1 MQFLAGI
8 IAVLDWINSKIL
20 SLCKLLTTVLVGVIA
35 VNVFIGVFWRYVLN
49 DSLPWYEESAKYM
62 MLWMV
67 FVACPIVLKQRGHIA
82 LDMLPRALPPRL
94 RNFNYLLIYTAT
106 FLLVSVFVYEGVG
119 LAYIARVQTPTSVDI
134 SFAYIYA
141 SIPFGC
147 AVMALISLEFW
158 FRALRGIFRP
168 EDTDLSGGD
177 VMDNSLS

>member
-1 MQFLAGI
+1 MQFLAGV
-8 IAVLDWINSKIL
+8 IAALDWINTKIL
-20 SLCKLLTTVLVGVIA
+20 SLCKLLTTILVGIIA
-35 VNVFIGVFWRYVLN
+35 LNVFVGVFWRYVLN
-49 DSLPWYEESAKYM
+49 DSLAWYEESAKYM

-94 RNFNYLLIYTAT
+94 RNFNYLIIYTAT
-106 FLLVSVFVYEGVG
+106 FFLVSVFVYEGAS
-119 LAYIARVQTPTSVDI
+119 LAYIARGQSPTSVDI

-158 FRALRGIFRP
+158 FRALRGIFIP
-168 EDTDLSGGD
+168 EETDLGAGD
-177 VMDNSLS
+177 TVDNSMS